1 MIDTATVTPA
11 PAFSAVPLPEPPKR
25 GRGRPRKDGTTG
37 DSAPRTPGAPRG
49 SRSIRTEVGSL
60 LVTVN
65 LPLSMFL
72 PVDALGPEE
81 IDALAMS
88 IEDQCK
94 RSPRFK
100 SYVLQALKVQSA
112 TSLLAVVAMIGG
124 RRAARHGIIPE
135 AMQPQQLDNALG
147 IALQMMTGTASVT
160 PVPFTPPAY
169 TPPLEPVTEFTDLS
183 DRVASGKAPLG
194 PNGDPLPPLAFTPPV
209 G

>member
-1 MIDTATVTPA
+1 MTDAATVTPA
-11 PAFSAVPLPEPPKR
+11 PAFSAVPLAEPPKR

-72 PVDALGPEE
+72 PVDALAPEE
-81 IDALAMS
+81 TDALAMS
-88 IEDQCK
+88 IDDQCK

-147 IALQMMTGTASVT
+147 VALQMMTGTASAPT
-160 PVPFTPPAY
+160 PYTPPAFTPPEEPTPEPVPF
-169 TPPLEPVTEFTDLS
+169 PV
-183 DRVASGKAPLG
+183 GI
-194 PNGDPLPPLAFTPPV
+194 NGAPLPPLAFTPPV

>member
-1 MIDTATVTPA
+1 MTDAAIVTPA

-37 DSAPRTPGAPRG
+37 DSAPRTTNPRG

-88 IEDQCK
+88 IDDQCK

-100 SYVLQALKVQSA
+100 SYVMQALKVQSA

-147 IALQMMTGTASVT
+147 VALQMMTGAATA
-160 PVPFTPPAY
+160 P
-169 TPPLEPVTEFTDLS
+169 
-183 DRVASGKAPLG
+183 
-194 PNGDPLPPLAFTPPV
+194 AFTPPV
-209 G
+209 YTPPAEDAAWLAERAAERAAETASLTAPLPFFTPPVEPVG

>member
-1 MIDTATVTPA
+1 MTDAATVTPA
-11 PAFSAVPLPEPPKR
+11 PAFSPVELPAKR
-25 GRGRPRKDGTTG
+25 GPGRPRKTG
-37 DSAPRTPGAPRG
+37 DTAPRTPGMRA

-72 PVDALGPEE
+72 PVDALAPEE

-88 IEDQCK
+88 IDEQCK
-94 RSPRFK
+94 RSPRFRL
-100 SYVLQALKVQSA
+100 YVLQALKVQSA

-147 IALQMMTGTASVT
+147 QALQMMVGTAPT
-160 PVPFTPPAY
+160 PAPFTPPAF
-169 TPPLEPVTEFTDLS
+169 TPPAEPEPQPAQPIPTIPV
-183 DRVASGKAPLG
+183 
-194 PNGDPLPPLAFTPPV
+194 LAFTPPES
-209 G
+209 